1 MNRERKNIE
10 KAKNIALVASV
21 ILGMICCSTSVYAR
35 QSKRNESISFYG
47 EKKYSNVLNSSFGDG
62 EESIIGTDDREMIAN
77 TKKAPY
83 KYIGKLEVGYESG
96 KSDEGTGFLVG
107 KSLVLT
113 AAHCVYEKGENIKFV
128 DFYPGQDGN
137 NLPYGGYEVLEVHI
151 PTKYK
156 EGVKNNDELT
166 KNKYDYALLE
176 LKEDVGD
183 KLGYFKLGG
192 YNTKYNID
200 NLTNQKMVLTGYP
213 EKKMNRLYK
222 HKGTVSGFN
231 SAGYLMYYN
240 MDTTNG
246 QSGSPVYKYMD
257 GKYYVVGIHT
267 RHSTRGNCARYI
279 TKNVYE
285 LVKKYE

>member
-113 AAHCVYEKGENIKFV
+113 AAHCVYFLQKISEWK
-128 DFYPGQDGN
+128 
-137 NLPYGGYEVLEVHI
+137 
-151 PTKYK
+151 
-156 EGVKNNDELT
+156 KNHDIISYHHNPINRIQNFTL
-166 KNKYDYALLE
+166 
-176 LKEDVGD
+176 
-183 KLGYFKLGG
+183 
-192 YNTKYNID
+192 
-200 NLTNQKMVLTGYP
+200 VLTQYIFYT
-213 EKKMNRLYK
+213 LILLF
-222 HKGTVSGFN
+222 SN
-231 SAGYLMYYN
+231 S
-240 MDTTNG
+240 
-246 QSGSPVYKYMD
+246 
-257 GKYYVVGIHT
+257 
-267 RHSTRGNCARYI
+267 
-279 TKNVYE
+279 
-285 LVKKYE
+285 